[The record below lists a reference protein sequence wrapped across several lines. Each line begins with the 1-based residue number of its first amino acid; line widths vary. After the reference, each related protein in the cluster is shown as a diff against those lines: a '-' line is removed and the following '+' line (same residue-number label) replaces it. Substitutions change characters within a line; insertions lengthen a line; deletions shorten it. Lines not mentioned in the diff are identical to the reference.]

1 MVYVLARPVYTYK
14 KIVDQKVEID
24 DTSSMEIDTKTL
36 ITLLQAAMSADY
48 TQVRRTANGLSKQL
62 LDAKDI
68 DGARAV
74 QAIVRKK
81 GVPLQTSGY
90 VETLPVD
97 AGTRLPLLEEGIA
110 PTTPVILD
118 EAAGHVVGQ
127 FIEDAQNHDQLEQ
140 AGVDAP
146 IRLLMFG
153 EPGTGKSLLASHIAA
168 RLGRPLYVARLDAV
182 ISSRLGETAKNVRGI
197 FDFIPVQNAVL
208 FLDEMDAIAKLRDDR
223 QELGELKRVV
233 NAVIQG
239 LDTLTND
246 VIVIGATNHPHLL
259 DPAIFRRFPY
269 KLELRPPST
278 ATRAEMWKAFLRL
291 DSPEGMADAQ
301 TLAIVSEGLTGA
313 DIQNISLSARRRS
326 VLDRADISLPNLLV
340 ALLSSRRGS
349 PSLPDTRKLTTDDKK
364 QLALTLHDR
373 AKLPVTEIAR
383 MVGVSR
389 QMAHRYLKGEDGEV
403 DG

>member
-1 MVYVLARPVYTYK
+1 
-14 KIVDQKVEID
+14 
-24 DTSSMEIDTKTL
+24 MEIDTKTL

-97 AGTRLPLLEEGIA
+97 AGTRLPLLEEGVA

-127 FIEDAQNHDQLEQ
+127 FIEDAQNHDQLVQ

-291 DSPEGMADAQ
+291 DLPEGMADAQ

-326 VLDRADISLPNLLV
+326 VLDKADISLPNLLV

>member
-1 MVYVLARPVYTYK
+1 
-14 KIVDQKVEID
+14 
-24 DTSSMEIDTKTL
+24 
-36 ITLLQAAMSADY
+36 MSADY
-48 TQVRRTANGLSKQL
+48 TQVRRTANGISKQL
-62 LDAKDI
+62 LDANDV

-74 QAIVRKK
+74 QAVVRKK

-97 AGTRLPLLEEGIA
+97 AGTRLPLLEEGVV

-118 EAAGHVVGQ
+118 EAAAHVVRQ

-168 RLGRPLYVARLDAV
+168 QLGRPLYVARLDAV

-197 FDFIPVQNAVL
+197 FDFIPVRNAVL

-239 LDTLTND
+239 IDTLTND

-269 KLELRPPST
+269 KLELGLPST
-278 ATRAEMWKAFLRL
+278 ATRAEMWKEFLRL
-291 DSPEGMADAQ
+291 DSQEGMADAE
-301 TLAIVSEGLTGA
+301 TLAIVSDGLTGA
-313 DIQNISLSARRRS
+313 DIQNIALSARRRA
-326 VLDRADISLPNLLV
+326 VLDKAEINLANLLV

-349 PSLPDTRKLTTDDKK
+349 PSLPDARKLTTDDKK

>member
-1 MVYVLARPVYTYK
+1 M
-14 KIVDQKVEID
+14 D
-24 DTSSMEIDTKTL
+24 DISGMEIDTKTL
-36 ITLLQAAMSADY
+36 IALLQAAMSADY
-48 TQVRRTANGLSKQL
+48 TQVRRIANGLSKQL
-62 LDAKDI
+62 LDAKDV

-74 QAIVRKK
+74 QAIVRRK
-81 GVPLQTSGY
+81 GVPLQASGY
-90 VETLPVD
+90 AETLPVD
-97 AGTRLPLLEEGIA
+97 AGTRLPLLEESVA
-110 PTTPVILD
+110 PTTPVILN
-118 EAAGHVVGQ
+118 EAAGLIVGQ
-127 FIEDAQNHDQLEQ
+127 FIEDALNHDQLEE

-168 RLGRPLYVARLDAV
+168 RLGRPLYIARLDAL

-197 FDFIPVQNAVL
+197 FDFIPARNAVL

-269 KLELRPPST
+269 KLELGLPST
-278 ATRAEMWKAFLRL
+278 PTRAEMWKAFLRL
-291 DSPEGMADAQ
+291 DPQDGIADVE
-301 TLAIVSEGLTGA
+301 TLAIVSAGLTGA
-313 DIQNISLSARRRS
+313 DIQNISLSARRRA
-326 VLDRADISLPNLLV
+326 VLDKAEINLPNLLV
-340 ALLSSRRGS
+340 AVLSSKRGS
-349 PSLPDTRKLTTDDKK
+349 PSLPDARKLTTDDKK

-389 QMAHRYLKGEDGEV
+389 QMAHRYLKGEDGEL

>member
-1 MVYVLARPVYTYK
+1 
-14 KIVDQKVEID
+14 
-24 DTSSMEIDTKTL
+24 MEISTKTL

-62 LDAKDI
+62 LDTKDV

-74 QAIVRKK
+74 QAVVRKK

-97 AGTRLPLLEEGIA
+97 AGTRLPLLEEGVA

-146 IRLLMFG
+146 IRLLIFG

-168 RLGRPLYVARLDAV
+168 QLGRPLYVARLDAV

-197 FDFIPVQNAVL
+197 FDFIPVRNAVL

-223 QELGELKRVV
+223 HELGELKRVV

-269 KLELRPPST
+269 KLELGLPST

-291 DSPEGMADAQ
+291 DSPEGIADAE
-301 TLAIVSEGLTGA
+301 TLAIVSDGLTGA
-313 DIQNISLSARRRS
+313 DIQNISLSARRRA
-326 VLDRADISLPNLLV
+326 VLDKAEINLPNLLV
-340 ALLSSRRGS
+340 ALLSSRCGS
-349 PSLPDTRKLTTDDKK
+349 PSLADTRKLTTDDKK